1 MKTQPQR
8 QTGIPRPKKR
18 RIIKKIVTK
27 KLKPKLKTDAIVAT
41 VQKPVIKKVTA
52 TVAKKVPVKS
62 EVIAKRKPGRPFKVK
77 DNATIV
83 KKPAKWKEMAKKIE
97 LAKKEVASKGKE
109 VPKPKIVAKTKPVP
123 KLVGGKVIKVVP
135 KVKPVIKR
143 AVVKKVGKI
152 ETLVQNVDV
161 EKIKVEDIPKTVGV
175 EKIEPSVVEKDK
187 PIEKEVIGKDSG
199 NETISKLLK
208 EASKS
213 LGQPIK
219 KKAPVKPKKIDP
231 EKDIKVIETKPEKDV
246 KVSEKEIKGA
256 EKKVS
261 EKEGKE
267 KEIKAAEK
275 KISEKEGKEKE
286 AKAADKK
293 ICEKD
298 VKDKEIKAPGKEVK
312 TAKSVE
318 KGGKNVEKEI
328 KITEKVSKDVKSAEK
343 VVKEVKVAK
352 NIEKEVKNVEA
363 KSLDMKPKIT
373 KVNKINPCEASDL
386 KKIKIPDTKIALKKQ
401 EVPDKIKQEEYDE
414 DESDE
419 QPLSTKV
426 SPQKSKTNE
435 KPKVKIEPESEPDQS
450 SETADDNKPLTKSR
464 KRKSSKLLLKKRL
477 LKEIEEQKVRKL
489 VSFWNGPKRH
499 REASL
504 NALAKVHCLYENESR
519 GAFMELLKP
528 KRAPSDKTTDSEPPS
543 PPSQRNLRS
552 TPGVR
557 SGPGKHWDMTTSSSE
572 ERSSSPESYENQEY
586 KPSKKVYVKSKPTPK
601 KEKPPPKTPAKRR
614 NRTEIVMD
622 LKDMVVRKRMASLNA
637 TAILAAS
644 YSPEKC
650 SSKSSSDDDSSDES
664 DNSDSTRGKGKRH
677 HYEKDKV
684 ISNKKKVSVIVN
696 QDTDVTITGVYV
708 NSTTRSTHL
717 HEGYCSIA
725 GMQYMISATSHTQ
738 TNATAVSTETLLR
751 TSPHEDQVSLYFKGY
766 YCDDCR
772 FLLPDNSTLLI
783 IQRFFYIQIT
793 LAHKLSQCLDLC
805 IGLT

>member
-1 MKTQPQR
+1 MKAQPQR
-8 QTGIPRPKKR
+8 QTGTPRPKKR

-27 KLKPKLKTDAIVAT
+27 KRKPNLKTDAIVAT
-41 VQKPVIKKVTA
+41 VQKPVIKKITA
-52 TVAKKVPVKS
+52 TVAKKVPVKG
-62 EVIAKRKPGRPFKVK
+62 EVVVKRKPGRPFKVK
-77 DNATIV
+77 DNATVV
-83 KKPAKWKEMAKKIE
+83 KKPAKWKELAKKIE

-109 VPKPKIVAKTKPVP
+109 VLKPKIVTKTKPVP

-135 KVKPVIKR
+135 KVKPV
-143 AVVKKVGKI
+143 VKKAMVKKAGKI

-161 EKIKVEDIPKTVGV
+161 EKIIVEDIPKAVGV
-175 EKIEPSVVEKDK
+175 EKIEPPVIEKEK
-187 PIEKEVIGKDSG
+187 PIEKEVVGKDSG

-219 KKAPVKPKKIDP
+219 KKAPVKPKKIDT

-256 EKKVS
+256 EKKVEVKEIKGAEKKVS

-267 KEIKAAEK
+267 KEVKSSEK
-275 KISEKEGKEKE
+275 KICEKEGKEKE
-286 AKAADKK
+286 VKAPEKK
-293 ICEKD
+293 VSEKE
-298 VKDKEIKAPGKEVK
+298 VKEKEIKAPEKEVK
-312 TAKSVE
+312 TSKGLE
-318 KGGKNVEKEI
+318 KVGKNLEKEV
-328 KITEKVSKDVKSAEK
+328 KVPEKVCKDVKSAEK
-343 VVKEVKVAK
+343 VVKEVKGAK

-363 KSLDMKPKIT
+363 KSLDTKSKIT
-373 KVNKINPCEASDL
+373 KVNKINPSETSDP
-386 KKIKIPDTKIALKKQ
+386 KKTKTPDSKIALKKQ

-419 QPLSTKV
+419 QPLSTKIT
-426 SPQKSKTNE
+426 PQKSKISE

-450 SETADDNKPLTKSR
+450 SETADDNKPDTKSR

-528 KRAPSDKTTDSEPPS
+528 KRAPSEKTTDSEPPS

-664 DNSDSTRGKGKRH
+664 DNSGSTRGKGKRH

-751 TSPHEDQVSLYFKGY
+751 TSPHDDQVSHFPLYFKRYY
-766 YCDDCR
+766 YCNVFR
-772 FLLPDNSTLLI
+772 VL
-783 IQRFFYIQIT
+783 
-793 LAHKLSQCLDLC
+793 
-805 IGLT
+805 